1 MNAAARTGIEGAQ
14 RRCPD
19 CGGEGDWR
27 DGWLEPCALARYA
40 VAIVRGA
47 VPRAREVGACEWLA
61 WTEAAYRAR
70 YLCGDPM
77 PAAWDGAMSNRRY
90 QVDIIGQAEIL
101 ACVATTHD
109 RIAENGECM

>member
-19 CGGEGDWR
+19 CGGESDWR
-27 DGWLEPCALARYA
+27 DGWIEPCPPCALARYA

-77 PAAWDGAMSNRRY
+77 PAAWT
-90 QVDIIGQAEIL
+90 VL
-101 ACVATTHD
+101 
-109 RIAENGECM
+109 